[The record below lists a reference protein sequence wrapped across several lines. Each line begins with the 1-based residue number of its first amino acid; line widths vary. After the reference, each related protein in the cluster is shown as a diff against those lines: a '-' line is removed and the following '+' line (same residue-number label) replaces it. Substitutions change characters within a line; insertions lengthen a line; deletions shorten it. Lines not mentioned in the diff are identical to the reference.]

1 MRCRRCDS
9 PQIQRD
15 YDDATVLITLVG
27 MRRLLCNTCGHV
39 FNGFLP
45 FNICNRNPVK
55 ADAGFSNRRAIA
67 RYSAH
72 LPASISLIN
81 GTSSDGGIVTYTEP
95 SKGHCETISKNGMGI
110 SLVGSRFPS
119 EELSQRGRLL
129 FVRVDLPA
137 STMEGVVSIL
147 SHERTTE
154 KKKWFLAVKIH
165 QISDLDK
172 GKLMSYLAERSTAR
186 PLVHTD

>member
-1 MRCRRCDS
+1 
-9 PQIQRD
+9 
-15 YDDATVLITLVG
+15 
-27 MRRLLCNTCGHV
+27 
-39 FNGFLP
+39 
-45 FNICNRNPVK
+45 
-55 ADAGFSNRRAIA
+55 
-67 RYSAH
+67 
-72 LPASISLIN
+72 
-81 GTSSDGGIVTYTEP
+81 
-95 SKGHCETISKNGMGI
+95 MGI

-172 GKLMSYLAERSTAR
+172 AKLMSYLAERSTAR